1 MVPTSPCS
9 HLFLTDNSSPV
20 DRALTVFQSY
30 TSSDFHKI
38 LRVVGTTSVPILE
51 VRNLRLSKV
60 NGFLEALWQDLKPL
74 L

>member
-1 MVPTSPCS
+1 MFPTSPSS
-9 HLFLTDNSSPV
+9 HLFLKDNSSPV
-20 DRALTVFQSY
+20 YRALTVFQSY
-30 TSSDFHKI
+30 TSPDFHKI
-38 LRVVGTTSVPILE
+38 LGVVGTTTVPILQ